1 MTANQRR
8 EVVVLGVG
16 LHPFGRFPEKDL
28 AQLAREAV
36 VEALDDSVARWQDV
50 QVAYFGHVY

>member
-1 MTANQRR
+1 MTASQRR

-28 AQLAREAV
+28 AQLA
-36 VEALDDSVARWQDV
+36 
-50 QVAYFGHVY
+50 